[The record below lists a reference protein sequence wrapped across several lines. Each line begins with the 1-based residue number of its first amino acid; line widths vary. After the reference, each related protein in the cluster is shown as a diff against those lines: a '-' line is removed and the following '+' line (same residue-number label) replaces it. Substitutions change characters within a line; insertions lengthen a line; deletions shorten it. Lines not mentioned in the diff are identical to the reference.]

1 MLTPEQLA
9 AYFENRL
16 EPVER
21 AEAEREL
28 AGDAA
33 AQCTLADQLNLDLAL
48 RVLLGRPEGHERV
61 KASIFT
67 VLRGAPE
74 ASLAAGILR
83 DAGGASGRPPQ
94 PGFADPDLLT
104 PAPYGS
110 RALAAGGAWRRHVG
124 HAWRRLLDSPWRWG
138 LASVAA
144 LVAVVWTLVGLFPTR
159 PAAGPEIGQFSA
171 VVGEPTVSAGAKRA
185 ALPAQ
190 ASATVHLG
198 DRIDTGDAD
207 RVEIQ
212 FLDGTTLRL
221 AFNTSVE
228 LPLSVHT
235 QMPDT
240 NILLRP
246 PEIRL
251 LKGQVWT
258 KVAKLTNA
266 PAYAIRTDAA
276 TAVAR
281 GTEFGV
287 QLQRLDRASTNAQ
300 SPVRHSPF
308 AAVLT
313 VKEGAVDFFNAF
325 GSVQATAMTES
336 TARADS
342 APTEPRRID
351 TLQTVELS
359 TGATWAL
366 LSSPLDWPEA
376 ATKLAGGGTVGWRL
390 RELHGTRGAP
400 EVRIAQLAF
409 TSLAGRAGLR
419 VGDILTAFE
428 DRPLTNAHDLATAVL
443 LRPGATLALRVRR
456 PTGEEP
462 IALVVAKE
470 TNLLR
475 GPDLSTAN
483 RTALAGLLRQWLAE
497 PVNPAPDAT
506 AESHRF
512 DQAAAQSRLPAV
524 RAAAFNQLGVAY
536 ELADAFGPAIRAYGR
551 ACYLEPDVP
560 LYRFNLALALR
571 QIGSFERA
579 SEELREVLRLEPD
592 AVPARKRLA
601 EVTSML
607 GRHEEALRLAEA
619 LLRTAPDDHGT
630 WELQAQ
636 LFLKLQRPTDAVAPA
651 RRAAELDPACPI
663 AHSYLAQ
670 ALHDAGRLPEA
681 EAAWTEALERA
692 PFEPA
697 FHLNLGALQRDLG
710 QVAKAA
716 QSFRRAI
723 ELRPDFALAYR
734 NLGEALTDQRDDDG
748 AFAAFAKAREL
759 DAADPTASIREG
771 DLALRRRQFPRAER
785 AYRGALDIAPHQAD
799 AWYSLGEACR
809 FQRRPADAERAYRQ
823 AIELQPAHAAA
834 HTALGIV
841 HFDRGNATE
850 AERLYRRAI
859 ELNPRE
865 AAPYHNLGNLYRE
878 ARGDLDAAERWFR
891 QALER
896 SPENGESLG
905 GLGLV
910 ASGRG
915 DLAEAERQLRR
926 AIERA
931 PESSALHNN
940 LGEILRQRGRPNEAE
955 PLYRKALELDPDNPS
970 PYGNL
975 GILQAERKQF
985 AEAEK
990 TFRALLE
997 RSSGNARLPALVN
1010 LATVCG
1016 QQNKTAEAE
1025 RFFRQALDLAPGHPR
1040 VKASFASFLADH
1052 RLKLDEALSFAQD
1065 AVQAGPENPEFLD
1078 ALGWVQAQRGDLAT
1092 AEHTLLRALELAG
1105 EASPAEDILRHL
1117 GIVRGRKEASTR

>member
-1 MLTPEQLA
+1 MLTPERLG
-9 AYFENRL
+9 AYFERQL
-16 EPVER
+16 PSADR
-21 AEAEREL
+21 ADLEREL
-28 AGDAA
+28 ADSLE
-33 AQCTLADQLNLDLAL
+33 AQRLLADQARMDMAL
-48 RVLLGRPEGHERV
+48 RAILGSREAEARV
-61 KASIFT
+61 RNSVFA
-67 VLRGAPE
+67 VLRGASDE
-74 ASLAAGILR
+74 ELAAGILA
-83 DAGGASGRPPQ
+83 DAAGERASDR
-94 PGFADPDLLT
+94 A
-104 PAPYGS
+104 PAGTRRGVAWKWLS
-110 RALAAGGAWRRHVG
+110 WSTALRALALAGCIVAG
-124 HAWRRLLDSPWRWG
+124 LLILQLTLRPPMPVEIGRF
-138 LASVAA
+138 SV
-144 LVAVVWTLVGLFPTR
+144 LVGAPTIRQDARR
-159 PAAGPEIGQFSA
+159 PASE
-171 VVGEPTVSAGAKRA
+171 
-185 ALPAQ
+185 AQ
-190 ASATVHLG
+190 AAAPVRLG
-198 DRIDTGDAD
+198 DRIETGDAD

-221 AFNTSVE
+221 AFNTTIEIGGQKSATGS
-228 LPLSVHT
+228 PN
-235 QMPDT
+235 QPP
-240 NILLRP
+240 LRP
-246 PEIRL
+246 EEIRL
-251 LKGQVWT
+251 LRGHVWT

-287 QLQRLDRASTNAQ
+287 KLQRLDATATN
-300 SPVRHSPF
+300 SPF
-308 AAVLT
+308 AIRNSRFATVLT
-313 VKEGAVDFFNAF
+313 VKEGAVDFLNAF

-336 TARADS
+336 TARADG

-359 TGATWAL
+359 NGATWAL
-366 LSSPLDWPEA
+366 LSSPLDWPET
-376 ATKLAGGGTVGWRL
+376 ATKLAGGGGTVGWRL

-400 EVRIAQLAF
+400 EVRIAQLAS
-409 TSLAGRAGLR
+409 TSQAGRADLR
-419 VGDILTAFE
+419 VGDLLTAFE
-428 DRPLTNAHDLATAVL
+428 DRPLTNAHDLARAVL

-456 PTGEEP
+456 PTGDAP
-462 IALVVAKE
+462 IALVVATE

-475 GPDLSTAN
+475 GPELSTAN
-483 RTALAGLLRQWLAE
+483 RTALAGLLRQWFAE
-497 PVNPAPDAT
+497 PVNTAPDIP
-506 AESHRF
+506 AEARRF
-512 DQAAAQSRLPAV
+512 EQAAALSRLPAV

-601 EVTSML
+601 EVTSLL
-607 GRHEEALRLAEA
+607 GRHEEALRVAEA
-619 LLRTAPDDHGT
+619 LLRTALDDHGT
-630 WELQAQ
+630 WELKAQ
-636 LFLKLQRPTDAVAPA
+636 LLLKLQRPGDAVAPA
-651 RRAAELDPACPI
+651 RRAAELDPDCPV
-663 AHSYLAQ
+663 AHSYLAE
-670 ALHDAGRLPEA
+670 ALHAAGRLPEA
-681 EAAWTEALERA
+681 QAAWTEALERA

-697 FHLNLGALQRDLG
+697 FHLNLGALLRDLG
-710 QVAKAA
+710 QAA
-716 QSFRRAI
+716 TAERCFRRAI
-723 ELRPDFALAYR
+723 ELQPDFALAYR
-734 NLGEALTDQRDDDG
+734 NLGEALADRRDDDG
-748 AFAAFAKAREL
+748 AFAAFGKAHEI
-759 DAADPTASIREG
+759 DPTDPTALIREG
-771 DLALRRRQFPRAER
+771 DLALQRRQFPRAER
-785 AYRGALDIAPHQAD
+785 AYRAALDVAPHQAD
-799 AWYSLGEACR
+799 AWYGLGEACR
-809 FQRRPADAERAYRQ
+809 FLRRPDDAERAYRQ
-823 AIELQPAHAAA
+823 AIELRPAHAAA

-841 HFDRGNATE
+841 YFDRGDAAE

-915 DLAEAERQLRR
+915 DLAEAEHQLRR
-926 AIERA
+926 AVERA

-955 PLYRKALELDPDNPS
+955 PFYRKALELDPDNPS

-997 RSSGNARLPALVN
+997 RSTGNARLPTLVN

-1016 QQNKTAEAE
+1016 QQEKTAEAE

-1052 RLKLDEALSFAQD
+1052 RLKLDEALSLAQD

-1078 ALGWVQAQRGDLAT
+1078 ALGWVQARRGDLGT
-1092 AEHTLLRALELAG
+1092 AERTLQRALELAG
-1105 EASPAEDILRHL
+1105 KESPTQEIRAHLRRAREENRPLDHPP
-1117 GIVRGRKEASTR
+1117 ISEKP

>member
-1 MLTPEQLA
+1 MLTPERLG
-9 AYFENRL
+9 AYFERQL
-16 EPVER
+16 PPVDR
-21 AEAEREL
+21 ANVEREL
-28 AGDAA
+28 AGSPE
-33 AQCTLADQLNLDLAL
+33 AQRLLADQAGIDMAL
-48 RVLLGRPEGHERV
+48 RAILGSREAEARV
-61 KASIFT
+61 RNSVFA
-67 VLRGAPE
+67 VLRGASDE
-74 ASLAAGILR
+74 ELAAGILA
-83 DAGGASGRPPQ
+83 DAAGERASDR
-94 PGFADPDLLT
+94 A
-104 PAPYGS
+104 PAAPRRVVTWKWMS
-110 RALAAGGAWRRHVG
+110 WRQVLWTMALAGCLAASLLIPQLILRPSAPAEIGRFSVLVGAPTIRQDARR
-124 HAWRRLLDSPWRWG
+124 P
-138 LASVAA
+138 ASEAQAA
-144 LVAVVWTLVGLFPTR
+144 TLVR
-159 PAAGPEIGQFSA
+159 
-171 VVGEPTVSAGAKRA
+171 
-185 ALPAQ
+185 
-190 ASATVHLG
+190 LG
-198 DRIDTGDAD
+198 DRVETGDAD

-221 AFNTSVE
+221 AFNTAIE
-228 LPLSVHT
+228 IGGRKPET
-235 QMPDT
+235 GNPNQP
-240 NILLRP
+240 LLRP
-246 PEIRL
+246 EEIRL
-251 LKGQVWT
+251 LRGQVWT

-266 PAYAIRTDAA
+266 PPYAISTDAA
-276 TAVAR
+276 TAIAR

-287 QLQRLDRASTNAQ
+287 KLQSVQAPSTNRP
-300 SPVRHSPF
+300 SPSRNSPS

-336 TARADS
+336 IARADS

-376 ATKLAGGGTVGWRL
+376 ATKLAGGGGTVGWRL

-400 EVRIAQLAF
+400 EVRIAQLAS
-409 TSLAGRAGLR
+409 TSQAGRAGLR

-506 AESHRF
+506 AESRRF

-579 SEELREVLRLEPD
+579 SEELREVIRLEPD

-601 EVTSML
+601 EVTSTL

-651 RRAAELDPACPI
+651 RRAAELDPDCPI

-681 EAAWTEALERA
+681 QAAWTEALERA

-785 AYRGALDIAPHQAD
+785 AYRDALDIAPHHAD
-799 AWYSLGEACR
+799 AWYGLGEACR
-809 FQRRPADAERAYRQ
+809 FQRRPADAERAYRR
-823 AIELQPAHAAA
+823 ASELRPAHAAA

-841 HFDRGNATE
+841 SFDRGDAAE

-859 ELNPRE
+859 ELNPHE

-926 AIERA
+926 AVELA

-955 PLYRKALELDPDNPS
+955 PLYRKALELDPDNAS
-970 PYGNL
+970 AYGNL
-975 GILQAERKQF
+975 GVLQAERKQF

-997 RSSGNARLPALVN
+997 RSTGNARLPALVN

-1016 QQNKTAEAE
+1016 QQDKTTEAE
-1025 RFFRQALDLAPGHPR
+1025 GLFRQALALAPEHPRVKASLASFLADHGLKLDEALNLARDALRSGPKNPEYLDARGWVEARRGDLEAAERTLRQALDLAG
-1040 VKASFASFLADH
+1040 
-1052 RLKLDEALSFAQD
+1052 DEAIASEIREHLRKARDREALPS
-1065 AVQAGPENPEFLD
+1065 PPPISRNP
-1078 ALGWVQAQRGDLAT
+1078 
-1092 AEHTLLRALELAG
+1092 
-1105 EASPAEDILRHL
+1105 
-1117 GIVRGRKEASTR
+1117 